1 MFWNDRFMYIQIY
14 PLLNLCL
21 FFFQALSNELQEKT
35 TQLEILKGLQD
46 KGCEK
51 TQDHAKVFHFLNQIW
66 FWEIFLFFLIFF
78 SPFFRLWVA
87 IVHLRMVPIKLV
99 RCTYLSLKNWTSS
112 DYNFQFHE
120 KMSLTKYY
128 PIFELFSLFL

>member
-1 MFWNDRFMYIQIY
+1 MLIFFSGSVKWTTGKDYTIRNTQRFARQRLWKNSRSCKGIS
-14 PLLNLCL
+14 
-21 FFFQALSNELQEKT
+21 FFESNM
-35 TQLEILKGLQD
+35 ILGNIS
-46 KGCEK
+46 
-51 TQDHAKVFHFLNQIW
+51 F
-66 FWEIFLFFLIFF
+66 FFLIFF

-87 IVHLRMVPIKLV
+87 VVHLRMVPIKLV

-128 PIFELFSLFL
+128 PSFHFLNSKISSVNLNFQLF